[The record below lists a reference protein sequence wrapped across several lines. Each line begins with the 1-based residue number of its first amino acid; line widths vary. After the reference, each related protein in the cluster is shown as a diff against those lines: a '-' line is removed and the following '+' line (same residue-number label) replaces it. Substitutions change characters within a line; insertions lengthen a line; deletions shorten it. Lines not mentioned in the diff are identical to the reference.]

1 MIMLF
6 SKKLRYY
13 NINTLIEVV
22 FYKIFRSLMMCW
34 EKSKT
39 LNYNNLPLK
48 NNLVNIDAIENVL
61 HNFPLHISNH
71 TKEANDI
78 IQGDINIFGL
88 CYSFSNYLQDPIS
101 KKMWPPNVFFA
112 DAKTKLHGY
121 GDVKYVLELS
131 KLNHLVLLATTYYQT
146 KNIIYIHCIE
156 KQIDQ
161 WIKEVL
167 YERSVANK
175 IIMDI
180 AFRSI
185 NLIFISLYCSDNEYF
200 QTKVYPLIH
209 NILILSERQM
219 RKFSTPRWFKTGNG
233 ANHIIGEMVG
243 LIIIQRWLAF
253 VDNKEPNQ
261 KYIQQEYV
269 WLYET
274 LSKLIASSG
283 VYLENSANYT
293 RLVSEFLVC
302 LNMFELA
309 FGKENKDI
317 EKKYL
322 MPILNYLNSLSYCG
336 ELPNF
341 GDNDA
346 ATVLIP
352 FKRNFADIAPL
363 CTYLKV
369 LNGVTQNNS
378 QLEKYSKDGHFIW
391 KSNSLLNL
399 FIFIRFGNWSIF
411 RPGAASHLHCDL
423 LSVNLYAKG
432 NPVFID
438 KGCYYYNQSFDIK
451 RKCFSTASHN
461 TIAVLGF
468 EQADYNNGWFN
479 YPKSKMLENNS
490 DDCIFIGYVEYKGV
504 VHTRQLNYNSNVII
518 ITDKIENAIDKKVVL
533 NYILHESIVPNIID
547 PNTVILFMP
556 LKDRIRLVFEGVE
569 IGIYEDEYF
578 PHYATKRTTHSLRGN
593 IINDV
598 VITKIIFE
606 E

>member
-1 MIMLF
+1 MR
-6 SKKLRYY
+6 KLRYY
-13 NINTLIEVV
+13 NIKSLTEVV
-22 FYKIFRSLMMCW
+22 FYRIFRDLTLHQ
-34 EKSKT
+34 EKGKKQLYT
-39 LNYNNLPLK
+39 DLPLK
-48 NNLVNIDAIENVL
+48 KSLTNTHAITNIL
-61 HNFPLHISNH
+61 QHFPLHISDH

-78 IQGDINIFGL
+78 IQGNINIFDH

-101 KKMWPPNVFFA
+101 KKIWPSNVFFA
-112 DAKTKLHGY
+112 DAKTTLHGY
-121 GDVKYVLELS
+121 GDVKYVLELN
-131 KLNHLVLLATTYYQT
+131 KLNHLVLLSTTYYQT
-146 KNIIYIHCIE
+146 KKVKYIHYIE
-156 KQIDQ
+156 KQINQ

-175 IIMDI
+175 ITMDI

-185 NLIFISLYCSDNEYF
+185 NLIFISLYCSENKYF

-233 ANHIIGEMVG
+233 ANHTIGEMVG
-243 LIIIQRWLAF
+243 LIITQRWLGF
-253 VDNKEPNQ
+253 INNEEPNQ
-261 KYIQQEYV
+261 KYIQQEYA

-274 LSKLIASSG
+274 LSKLIPSSG

-302 LNMFELA
+302 LNMFEQA
-309 FGKENKDI
+309 FGKENLYI
-317 EKKYL
+317 EEKYL

-352 FKRNFADIAPL
+352 FKINFADIKPL
-363 CTYLKV
+363 HAYLET
-369 LNGVTQNNS
+369 LTRIIQDDS

-399 FIFIRFGNWSIF
+399 YIFIRFGNWSIF

-432 NPVFID
+432 HPLFID
-438 KGCYYYNQSFDIK
+438 KGCYFYNQSFDIR
-451 RKCFSTASHN
+451 RKCLSTVSHN
-461 TIAVLGF
+461 TISISDL

-479 YPKSKMLENNS
+479 YPKSKALEKDA
-490 DDCIFIGYVEYKGV
+490 DDCIFIGCVEYKGV
-504 VHTRQLNYNSNVII
+504 VHTRQLNHNSNTII
-518 ITDKIENAIDKKVVL
+518 VTDKIEKENDKKVTL

-547 PNTVILFMP
+547 TNTVILFTP
-556 LKDRIRLVFEGVE
+556 LKDKIKIVFEGVE

-578 PHYATKRTTHSLRGN
+578 PHYATKRATHSLRGN
-593 IINDV
+593 IINNV